1 MYIKLK
7 KQTLNA
13 GICVVSETISVYSK
27 GKKKHQKQTKNHPN
41 LSRFLTDNI
50 HSTCWFSGF
59 CLFVCFKENQ

>member
-1 MYIKLK
+1 MQGYVWYLKLFQFIQK
-7 KQTLNA
+7 
-13 GICVVSETISVYSK
+13 E
-27 GKKKHQKQTKNHPN
+27 KKKHQKQTKNHPN